1 LPSPSRTAR
10 TALKQ
15 ALHGVF
21 TASQRLGVSVLPL
34 HFYSS
39 IPNVRELRGRSDWR
53 APRSMYG
60 IVALEPEEQIAR
72 LGEMLA
78 AATWGDRDLYAE
90 AVADNGGDGG
100 YGPIEARVLAAF
112 VAARRPARIVQVG
125 CGVST
130 AVMLSAAR
138 LAGYRPD
145 VVAIDPYPTGYLRR
159 ANAEGTIRLLAE
171 PAQFVDL
178 ETFTSLGAGDLL
190 FVDSTHTVKPGSEVN
205 RIVLEVLP
213 RLERGVLVH
222 FHDIYFPY
230 EYGRGFLNGDLF
242 FPGETSLLY
251 AFLLNNPAYRIEL
264 CLSMLH
270 YQAPEALKAL
280 LPDYQPQGND
290 GGLAAGGGL
299 HFPSAVYLA
308 RVAS

>member
-1 LPSPSRTAR
+1 
-10 TALKQ
+10 
-15 ALHGVF
+15 
-21 TASQRLGVSVLPL
+21 
-34 HFYSS
+34 
-39 IPNVRELRGRSDWR
+39 
-53 APRSMYG
+53 
-60 IVALEPEEQIAR
+60 
-72 LGEMLA
+72 
-78 AATWGDRDLYAE
+78 
-90 AVADNGGDGG
+90 
-100 YGPIEARVLAAF
+100 
-112 VAARRPARIVQVG
+112 
-125 CGVST
+125 
-130 AVMLSAAR
+130 MLSAAR

-159 ANAEGTIRLLAE
+159 AHAEGAIRLLAE
-171 PAQFVDL
+171 PAQLVDMD
-178 ETFTSLGAGDLL
+178 TFTSLGEGDLL

-213 RLERGVLVH
+213 RLARGVLVH
-222 FHDIYFPY
+222 FHDITFPYEY

-280 LPDYQPQGND
+280 LPAYEPQGND
-290 GGLAAGGGL
+290 GGLAAGGGV

-308 RVAS
+308 RIAD